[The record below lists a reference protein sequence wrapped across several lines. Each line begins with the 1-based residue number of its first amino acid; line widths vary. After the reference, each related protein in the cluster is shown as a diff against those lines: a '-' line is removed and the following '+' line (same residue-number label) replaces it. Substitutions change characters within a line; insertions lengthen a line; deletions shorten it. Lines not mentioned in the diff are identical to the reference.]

1 MPRLHNTAPCF
12 QSGYVLSGNF
22 VASSNSPC
30 PNGNPPGKTWFNVLV
45 EVSSDGR
52 VEIFLNGDLV
62 NSQTSHF
69 NTKGR
74 GGVVVANGYQNVMKF
89 RDFSLY
95 GMP

>member
-1 MPRLHNTAPCF
+1 MLN
-12 QSGYVLSGNF
+12 GNF
-22 VASSNSPC
+22 VGSSTSPC

-45 EVSSDGR
+45 EVSSDGI

-69 NTKGR
+69 NIKGR
-74 GGVVVANGYQNVMKF
+74 GGVVVANGYQNIMQF

-95 GMP
+95 GEP

>member
-1 MPRLHNTAPCF
+1 MPRLHNSAPCF
-12 QSGYVLSGNF
+12 QSGYVLNGNF
-22 VASSNSPC
+22 VGSSNSPC

-52 VEIFLNGDLV
+52 VEIFLNDDLV
-62 NSQTSHF
+62 SSQTSHF

-74 GGVVVANGYQNVMKF
+74 GGVVVANGFQNIMKF